1 MRRCVELSLRAAGQT
16 RPNPAVGC
24 VITDPRGTK
33 VLGEG
38 YHRRAGES
46 HAEVNALTDA
56 RDRHAALGLPPAS
69 ATQGATAYV
78 TLEPCN
84 HYGRTPPCSK
94 ALIEA
99 GIVRCVIGV
108 QDPDDRTAGGGIQR
122 MRNAGIDVVVGTQG
136 ELCKKAL
143 EGFIS
148 RIERKRPFGVL
159 KYAMT
164 LDGKIASESGSSQW
178 VTGAPARRFV
188 HHELRARMDAIV
200 VGGQTVR
207 RDNPSLTARYD
218 VVYDGPLRPMRVV
231 MTTALNSLPR
241 VCHLWENVS
250 PVAQT
255 IVFAQSL
262 DARADSGSSSS
273 KTEQSVQ
280 MWKMLEAKGVEVIV
294 DENVCPES
302 VMETLYDKGCL
313 NVLWECGGQLAAKTV
328 KSGMIDKVY
337 AFIAPKL
344 IGGESSPS
352 PIGSPALHS
361 DMGAAL
367 TLHNRELQAF
377 DDGDILISGY
387 LSEHTF
393 G

>member
-24 VITDPRGTK
+24 VVTDPRGTK

-56 RDRHAALGLPPAS
+56 RHRHAALGLPSAS

-78 TLEPCN
+78 SLEPCN

-99 GIVRCVIGV
+99 GIARCVIGV
-108 QDPDDRTAGGGIQR
+108 QDPDHHTAGGGIQR
-122 MRNAGIDVVVGTQG
+122 MRNAGIDVVVGTQAR
-136 ELCKKAL
+136 LCTKAL

-148 RIERKRPFGVL
+148 RIERKRPFGIL

-164 LDGKIASESGSSQW
+164 LDGKIASQSGSSQW
-178 VTGAPARRFV
+178 VTGVLARRFV

-241 VCHLWENVS
+241 ECHLWENVS

-255 IVFAQSL
+255 IVFAQRL
-262 DARADSGSSSS
+262 DARGDSGSS
-273 KTEQSVQ
+273 KTEESVQ

-302 VMETLYDKGCL
+302 VMHILYDKGCL
-313 NVLWECGGQLAAKTV
+313 NVLWECGGQLAAKAV

-344 IGGESSPS
+344 IGGETSPS

-361 DMGAAL
+361 DMDAAL
-367 TLHNRELQAF
+367 TLHDREVQLF

-387 LSEHTF
+387 LS
-393 G
+393 